1 MMPIHDE
8 QSLRTAEPAMIS
20 APRAS
25 GLAVLLV
32 SFAVMLWAATQA
44 FGQSKLRSDV
54 EKEFG
59 SLQAAYQVSPGNVQ
73 NRRLYADVLFK
84 LGDVWQ
90 ANDVIAP
97 LATPW
102 SSNLDDLQ
110 LGAKLALLTSDY
122 HRAEVLFDRLLEI
135 APKTSDAH
143 TKAVQGLVM
152 VYYQSNQFAKS
163 KRLSL
168 PPAAADEENNSSDLL
183 TFMQRFPGEPY
194 QIEWA
199 TPEKIAHLPMINDI
213 MAPGALPLMRLEVND
228 QTVEFI
234 LDTGGD
240 RLYIDEGVA
249 TKLGIKNISERKAK
263 YAYTKGQ
270 TVTEPLGVADTVKLG
285 QVTLKNVPVIVA
297 KWKALGLTSDGVITT
312 QILKQFLSTVD
323 YSKKEITLRE
333 RSASGHAQLLAS
345 LEGKAPH
352 QMPFFLASTHLQ
364 FAKGC
369 LNGHPGLNFLV
380 DSGLALSLPLV
391 LPDETVKSLG
401 LSKTPIPNTKLFV
414 SPIESHGLDH
424 LIRGATQ
431 AASNI
436 FVEKNMYWSNG
447 FLMDGLISHQ
457 YLWHLGSWTIDFE
470 NMTYSFTPQP
480 DSTDSAAIAKCAAR
494 KSTQGPAGSR

>member
-1 MMPIHDE
+1 MIRRGCEAAPWFRIRPTFANGE
-8 QSLRTAEPAMIS
+8 QTVIFSVAPSGLTGLLIS
-20 APRAS
+20 AALTLCS
-25 GLAVLLV
+25 
-32 SFAVMLWAATQA
+32 ATQA
-44 FGQSKLRSDV
+44 FGEAKLRSDV
-54 EKEFG
+54 EKELG
-59 SLQAAYQVSPGNVQ
+59 PRQAAYQASPGSDQ
-73 NRRLYADVLFK
+73 NRRAYADILFK
-84 LGDVWQ
+84 LGEIWQ
-90 ANDVIAP
+90 ANDIIAP

-122 HRAEVLFDRLLEI
+122 HRAEILFDRQLEI

-143 TKAVQGLVM
+143 TKAVEGLAM
-152 VYYQSNQFAKS
+152 VYYQSNQYAKA

-168 PPAAADEENNSSDLL
+168 PPAPTDEENDTNDLL

-199 TPEKIAHLPMINDI
+199 TPEKVAHLPMINDI
-213 MAPGALPLMRLEVND
+213 TAPGALPLMRLDVNG

-249 TKLGIKNISERKAK
+249 AKLGIKHISERKAK
-263 YAYTKGQ
+263 YAYTNGQ
-270 TVTEPLGVADTVKLG
+270 TVTEPLGVADTVRLG

-297 KWKALGLTSDGVITT
+297 KWKVMGLTSDGVITT
-312 QILKQFLSTVD
+312 QILKQFLSTMD
-323 YSKKEITLRE
+323 YTNKEIVFRE
-333 RSASGHAQLLAS
+333 RSASGRRQLLAAF
-345 LEGKAPH
+345 EGKTPY

-369 LNGHPGLNFLV
+369 LNGHSGLNLLV

-391 LPDETVKSLG
+391 VPDETVEFLG
-401 LSKTPIPNTKLFV
+401 LSKTPIPNTKFFV

-436 FVEKNMYWSNG
+436 FVEKNMYWVNG
-447 FLMDGLISHQ
+447 FLLDGLISHQ
-457 YLWHLGSWTIDFE
+457 YLWHLGSWTIDFD
-470 NMTYSFTPQP
+470 NMTYYFPAQANSI
-480 DSTDSAAIAKCAAR
+480 DVAAAKCTA
-494 KSTQGPAGSR
+494 PE

>member
-1 MMPIHDE
+1 MT
-8 QSLRTAEPAMIS
+8 STFFL
-20 APRAS
+20 S
-25 GLAVLLV
+25 GLTLMFFSFGLMLCAV
-32 SFAVMLWAATQA
+32 TQA
-44 FGQSKLRSDV
+44 FGQGKLRSDV
-54 EKEFG
+54 EKELIP
-59 SLQAAYQVSPGNVQ
+59 LQAAYQASPGNDH
-73 NRRLYADVLFK
+73 NRRAYADVLFK

-110 LGAKLALLTSDY
+110 QGAKLALLTSDY
-122 HRAEVLFDRLLEI
+122 HRAEILFDRLLEI

-143 TKAVQGLVM
+143 TKAVEGLVI
-152 VYYQSNQFAKS
+152 VYYQSNQFAKA
-163 KRLSL
+163 KQLSL
-168 PPAAADEENNSSDLL
+168 PPAPSDTDNDSNDLL
-183 TFMQRFPGEPY
+183 TYMQRFSGEPY

-213 MAPGALPLMRLEVND
+213 TAPGALPLMRLEVNG
-228 QTVEFI
+228 QPVEFI

-240 RLYIDEGVA
+240 RLYVDEGVA
-249 TKLGIKNISERKAK
+249 AKLGIKRLSERKAK
-263 YAYTKGQ
+263 YAYTKGE

-323 YSKKEITLRE
+323 YAKKEITFRE

-345 LEGKAPH
+345 FEGKVPR

-369 LNGHPGLNFLV
+369 LNGHSGLNLLV

-391 LPDETVKSLG
+391 LPDETVQFLG

-414 SPIESHGLDH
+414 SPIESHGMDH

-436 FVEKNMYWSNG
+436 FVEKNMYWANG

-457 YLWHLGSWTIDFE
+457 YLWHLGSWTIDFD
-470 NMTYSFTPQP
+470 NMTYYFTPEP
-480 DSTDSAAIAKCAAR
+480 DSLDPVAAAKCFAP
-494 KSTQGPAGSR
+494 K